1 MPKSPSRIKRDMLR
15 LKAFNTKK
23 KEEELLNH
31 ISELENKLRIK
42 SSTIFKLEVQIS
54 NLKFKLLKP
63 KKKLS
68 IMQVQTTDI
77 PPALPPSFNSSERKL
92 NTDVR

>member
-15 LKAFNTKK
+15 LKAFNAKK
-23 KEEELLNH
+23 KEKELLNQ
-31 ISELENKLRIK
+31 ISELENSLRIK

-54 NLKFKLLKP
+54 NLKFQLLKP
-63 KKKLS
+63 KKKLG

-77 PPALPPSFNSSERKL
+77 QPVLPPSDNSS
-92 NTDVR
+92 VRNFNMGVS